1 MSWEVLVA
9 APSTLLLIRKNPP
22 SINFTIYTHKMDTIH
37 LGESDV
43 SSFFMV
49 FGHQSRTMP
58 TFFTAGRA
66 QVH

>member
-43 SSFFMV
+43 SSFFHG
-49 FGHQSRTMP
+49 FWSSIKNHAD
-58 TFFTAGRA
+58 FLHGR
-66 QVH
+66 